1 MNVKKIN
8 QENVKLLRS
17 LTGNSISLND
27 YIMAYY
33 DSEILEFPKEKLG
46 FIKTIVEESIQ
57 IYRESPYH
65 GRVNEMGNYMEGCLD
80 SAIKRLGIGY
90 SQKLGTGY
98 PDNCSILEGFEYP
111 IYMDPKVSKDICD
124 YSGFRMFYTSIP
136 AESTKKRKNI
146 SDGYHLLI
154 NYEHDGKNNLT
165 GGYKISDLDG
175 FIYYIVNKQEASAK
189 DIYEIHNKVILQ
201 NLV

>member
-1 MNVKKIN
+1 
-8 QENVKLLRS
+8 
-17 LTGNSISLND
+17 
-27 YIMAYY
+27 MAYY
-33 DSEILEFPKEKLG
+33 DSEILEFPKEKLEI
-46 FIKTIVEESIQ
+46 IKTIVEESIQ
-57 IYRESPYH
+57 VYKENPYH

-80 SAIKRLGIGY
+80 TAIKRLGVGF
-90 SQKLGTGY
+90 SKKLGTGY
-98 PDNCSILEGFEYP
+98 PDNCSILKDFEHP
-111 IYMDPKVSKDICD
+111 IYMDPKVSENICV

-165 GGYKISDLDG
+165 GRYKISDLDG

-189 DIYEIHNKVILQ
+189 DIYETHNKVILQ
-201 NLV
+201 NLI